1 MKSFSFALLM
11 ASTLADNKIWTYS
24 EEYAA
29 RTFADGNTGGF
40 NYSIESNTEV
50 KDDSFATDVKSALE
64 V

>member
-24 EEYAA
+24 EEYGA
-29 RTFADGNTGGF
+29 RAFADGVDGGF
-40 NYSIESNTEV
+40 SYSIESNTKV
-50 KDDSFATDVKSALE
+50 KDDSFSTDVKSALE